1 MRIIF
6 LLCFSIMILSAEEKK
21 ITSSELLEMEESK
34 SFLVISK
41 MNKEDVASLI
51 TQIRSDVRK
60 EYKNIDK
67 FYLLISHLES
77 IKAIEEEQARLKSL
91 NLVYILGLLLVCCF
105 LGYIIF
111 SQRAALKK
119 IETLMK

>member
-1 MRIIF
+1 
-6 LLCFSIMILSAEEKK
+6 MILDAQEKK
-21 ITSSELLEMEESK
+21 LTSSELLEMEESK

-91 NLVYILGLLLVCCF
+91 NLVYILGLILILLIF
-105 LGYIIF
+105 AYIIF

-119 IETLMK
+119 IETLLK